1 MSTGGPKNGRTV
13 GQVMTALTLLVLV
26 TSTAVPAQ
34 EPAVSTALR
43 RAERAYRLLTSL
55 RAEFQQTITNPM
67 LGAPVTTRGVL
78 FLVPPDRFAMRF
90 EEPEGDRIVADG
102 EWLWAYTPSTVP
114 DQVIRQPIPRFG
126 VATPNLFGQFVDRPL
141 ERYAATHI
149 GKDTVGEDPVDLVRL
164 VPNEPNIGFR
174 EATIA
179 ISERTGLLRRV
190 DLIEDSGQR
199 RRLVF
204 LNIEPDAP
212 VARAELTFVVPRGVR
227 VVTP

>member
-1 MSTGGPKNGRTV
+1 M
-13 GQVMTALTLLVLV
+13 
-26 TSTAVPAQ
+26 
-34 EPAVSTALR
+34 
-43 RAERAYRLLTSL
+43 
-55 RAEFQQTITNPM
+55 
-67 LGAPVTTRGVL
+67 
-78 FLVPPDRFAMRF
+78 
-90 EEPEGDRIVADG
+90 
-102 EWLWAYTPSTVP
+102 
-114 DQVIRQPIPRFG
+114 IRQPIPRFG

-149 GKDTVGEDPVDLVRL
+149 GKDTVSGDPVDLVRL
-164 VPNEPNIGFR
+164 VPNEPDVGFR

-199 RRLVF
+199 RRLVL